1 MAAIGKILAIAGGLL
16 LSVGLGVGGTL
27 AGTALLTK
35 HSGATQVAAKQPPAP
50 KPIYFATL
58 PDLVVSIAP
67 AQGQAATSFVQF
79 GVQFSTYDQNALAV
93 FDQLQPII
101 KADIIS
107 LLMNET
113 GTDLQDPRTRID
125 LAKSCLD
132 LSNTILSNKAGYTP
146 AAPFNAAYITNLVV
160 QD

>member
-1 MAAIGKILAIAGGLL
+1 MAATGKILAIA
-16 LSVGLGVGGTL
+16 VGLVLSAGLGIGGTL
-27 AGTALLTK
+27 AGTALLAK
-35 HSGATQVAAKQPPAP
+35 QSIAAQVAAKLPPAP

-67 AQGQAATSFVQF
+67 AEGQPATSFVQF
-79 GVQFSTYDQNALAV
+79 GVQFSTSDQNALVV

-101 KADIIS
+101 KADVIS

-113 GTDLQDPRTRID
+113 GTALQDPRNRID